1 MMNLRLPKIDA
12 PTPQG
17 QIQQMQHYLYQLVN
31 DIQMA
36 FSAIDAAT
44 STGNGGQLN
53 QQQYDE
59 LARKLKM
66 LETEVEAL
74 KQG

>member
-1 MMNLRLPKIDA
+1 MTNLRLPKIDA

-17 QIQQMQHYLYQLVN
+17 QMQQMQNYLYQLVN

-36 FSAIDAAT
+36 FGALESATSAIPA
-44 STGNGGQLN
+44 SQLE

-59 LARKLKM
+59 LARKIKRL
-66 LETEVEAL
+66 EVEIDAL